1 MRQHIP
7 RVIADSTCSVRQTI
21 TEIRVSR
28 LMNLD
33 RPVKPDRSRESALMD
48 GNPKVSNSDLAQSR
62 PGQAQIRIL
71 RHEQAGLVYNGAVF
85 QIKKEIPISNRP
97 GSMERRWCCRSTP
110 GLGGGYIDRTAA
122 REHAIL
128 PRTPRPV

>member
-33 RPVKPDRSRESALMD
+33 RPVKPDRSREPALME

-62 PGQAQIRIL
+62 AGQDNTHRHSAHDRLAFAQGMFGNRTVD
-71 RHEQAGLVYNGAVF
+71 LVSGE
-85 QIKKEIPISNRP
+85 K
-97 GSMERRWCCRSTP
+97 G
-110 GLGGGYIDRTAA
+110 
-122 REHAIL
+122 
-128 PRTPRPV
+128 

>member
-21 TEIRVSR
+21 TETRVSR

-33 RPVKPDRSRESALMD
+33 WPVKPDRSRESALMD

-62 PGQAQIRIL
+62 AGQDNTRRHSARDRLAFAQGTFGNRTTD
-71 RHEQAGLVYNGAVF
+71 LVSGE
-85 QIKKEIPISNRP
+85 K
-97 GSMERRWCCRSTP
+97 G
-110 GLGGGYIDRTAA
+110 
-122 REHAIL
+122 
-128 PRTPRPV
+128 